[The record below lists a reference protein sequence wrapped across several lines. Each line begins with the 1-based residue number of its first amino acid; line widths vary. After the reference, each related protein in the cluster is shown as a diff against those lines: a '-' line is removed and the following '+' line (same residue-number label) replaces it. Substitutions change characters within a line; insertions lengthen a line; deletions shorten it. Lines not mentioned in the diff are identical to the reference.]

1 MFEDAADELDVVGGG
16 ADGGVHAG
24 AEERAHRR
32 EAGGQRHAIRRGVS
46 PWTGG
51 SGVDGSLKP
60 TWDSHA

>member
-1 MFEDAADELDVVGGG
+1 MFEDAADELDVVRGG

-32 EAGGQRHAIRRGVS
+32 EAGGKRNAVRGGVS

-51 SGVDGSLKP
+51 PAYDKSM
-60 TWDSHA
+60 